1 VHGGHDPDT
10 GALAPPVQPST
21 TFARDDGYDLVSQ
34 YLYGRN
40 DSPAYAAVERLAA
53 DLDGGAEA
61 LLFASG
67 MAGITTV
74 LETVSP
80 GGRVVA
86 PRIMYHG
93 TRDWMIRLAELGR
106 IDLDLV
112 GPVSDEAVAVAVA
125 RAPVELVWIETPA
138 NPTWEVLDVTAAAAA
153 AHAAGGVL
161 VVDSTVAPPVTSRPL
176 ALGADLVVHSATKY
190 YNGHSDVLAGLVV
203 TKERDARWEELT
215 RLRTATG
222 GVAGAFAAWLL
233 HRGMRTMPLRF
244 ARASATA
251 LAVARHLERHPMVER
266 VLYPGLESHPGHD
279 VAARQMTG
287 GFGGMVSVLVDGD
300 ADAAR
305 AVASRL
311 ELFVSATSL
320 GGVESLVEHRATIEG
335 PDSAVPPNLL
345 RLSIGIES
353 PGDLTADL
361 DQALG

>member
-138 NPTWEVLDVTAAAAA
+138 NPTWEV
-153 AHAAGGVL
+153 
-161 VVDSTVAPPVTSRPL
+161 APPVTSRPL
-176 ALGADLVVHSATKY
+176 ELGADLVVHSATKY

-345 RLSIGIES
+345 RLSIGIEA